1 MVRCARCSEDSMDVV
16 QCSNC
21 KKHFDFQC
29 SGITEAGYRK
39 LGADRQA
46 SWRCPNCKIGNIPAA
61 KQDIGSPKP
70 VTLDDVMKEINNVKL
85 TLAPLMDV
93 MADIKVIKTDMNNL
107 RSNVDQFTSKLNGLD
122 ERLKTVEKAQDEV
135 HQLKAHIS
143 KLEEDLNNNNQW
155 LRLNNVEIR
164 GVPLK
169 DKENLLEIVTKIGSK
184 IQHPIS
190 KHNINFITRI
200 PSRENRVK
208 PIVVSF
214 LNRYLKE
221 DFVAAARSLK
231 SLCPADIS
239 LEGTGRIFV
248 NDHLTVQNK
257 VLLLKAKQ
265 LARDNE
271 FEFVWVKNSKIFVRK
286 NSQSSVIAIKN
297 EKDLHKIH

>member
-1 MVRCARCSEDSMDVV
+1 MVRCARCSEDSMDVI
-16 QCSNC
+16 QCNIC
-21 KKHFDFQC
+21 KNNFDFQC

-39 LGADRQA
+39 LGSDRQA
-46 SWRCPNCKIGNIPAA
+46 SWRCPNCKIGNIPAG

-70 VTLDDVMKEINNVKL
+70 VTLDDVMKEINSVKL

-107 RSNVDQFTSKLNGLD
+107 RSNVDQFTSKLNDLD

-135 HQLKAHIS
+135 RQLKAHIS

-169 DKENLLEIVTKIGSK
+169 DKENLFEIVTKIGSK
-184 IQHPIS
+184 IQHPIM

-231 SLCPADIS
+231 FLCATDIN
-239 LEGTGRIFV
+239 LEGTGRIYV

-257 VLLLKAKQ
+257 MLLSKAKQ

-286 NSQSSVIAIKN
+286 NSQSSVIVIKN
-297 EKDLHKIH
+297 EKDLQKIH